1 MVMAATL
8 IKNGLVH
15 DAVHRDAYKADIL
28 LADGKIAAIGSGLTA
43 PADAA
48 VFDAD
53 GLEVYPGFVDAHTH
67 IGLDGYGIG
76 YEGCDYNEMN
86 DIWTPQ
92 LRAIDGINPRDPSL
106 GDARRAGVTCV
117 CTGPGSANVL
127 GGTFLAMK
135 TVGDRVDK
143 MVVRDPVAMKC
154 AFGENPKRCYRDKC
168 DSTRMSTAAFLRGA
182 LMQARDYGARKQAA
196 NGDVT
201 KMPAYNQKLE
211 ALLPVLAREIPLKA
225 HAHQANDIFTA
236 LRIAREFNL
245 RLTLEHVTE
254 GHLIVDE
261 LAKEKDVPMAVGPSL
276 TFASKFELQNK
287 SWATPGV
294 LAKAGCHVSIIT
306 DNSVIPQQYLPLCAG
321 MAIKAGMD
329 PFDALKAITLNP
341 AEHIGVADRVG
352 SLEVG
357 KDADVV
363 ITAGSPFEVMTPVK
377 AVFIDGVRIA
387 E

>member
-1 MVMAATL
+1 MTTL
-8 IKNGLVH
+8 IRGGLVH
-15 DAVHRDAYKADIL
+15 DAVHRDACKADIL
-28 LADGKIAAIGSGLTA
+28 LADGKIAAIGGGLTA

-53 GLEVYPGFVDAHTH
+53 GLDVFPGFVDAHTH

-106 GDARRAGVTCV
+106 ADARRAGVTCV

-196 NGDVT
+196 NGDIT

-261 LAKEKDVPMAVGPSL
+261 LAGEKDVPMAVGPSL

-287 SWATPGV
+287 SWSTPAV
-294 LAKAGCHVSIIT
+294 LTAAGCHVSIIT

-357 KDADVV
+357 KDADLV
-363 ITAGSPFEVMTPVK
+363 ITAGSPFEVLTEVK
-377 AVFIDGVRIA
+377 AVFIDGARIEQA
-387 E
+387 

>member
-1 MVMAATL
+1 MSATL
-8 IKNGLVH
+8 IKNGLIH
-15 DAVHRDAYKADIL
+15 DAVHRGAYIADIL
-28 LADGKIAAIGSGLTA
+28 LAGGKIAGIGTDLTA
-43 PADAA
+43 PADAEI
-48 VFDAD
+48 FDAD
-53 GLEVYPGFVDAHTH
+53 GLDVYPGFVDAHTH

-106 GDARRAGVTCV
+106 AIARKAGVTCV

-135 TVGDRVDK
+135 TVGDRIDNMIVK
-143 MVVRDPVAMKC
+143 DPVAMKC

-182 LMQARDYGARKQAA
+182 LMQAKDYGARKQAA

-211 ALLPVLAREIPLKA
+211 ALLPVLAGEIPLKA

-236 LRIAREFNL
+236 LRIAHEFGL
-245 RLTLEHVTE
+245 RITLEHVTE

-276 TFASKFELQNK
+276 THASKFELQNK

-321 MAIKAGMD
+321 MAVKAGMD
-329 PFDALKAITLNP
+329 EFDALKAITINP

-352 SLEVG
+352 TLEVG

-363 ITAGSPFEVMTPVK
+363 VTAGCPFEVMTETR
-377 AVFIDGVRIA
+377 AVFIDGNRVDTL
-387 E
+387 

>member
-1 MVMAATL
+1 MATTL
-8 IKNGLVH
+8 IHNGLIH
-15 DAVHRDAYKADIL
+15 DAVHCEAYVADIL
-28 LADGKIAAIGSGLTA
+28 LADGKIAAIGGGLTA

-106 GDARRAGVTCV
+106 ADARRAGVTCV

-182 LMQARDYGARKQAA
+182 LMQAQDYGARKQAA
-196 NGDVT
+196 NGDIT

-261 LAKEKDVPMAVGPSL
+261 LAGEKDVPMAVGPSL

-287 SWATPGV
+287 SWSTPAV
-294 LAKAGCHVSIIT
+294 LTAAGCHVSIIT
-306 DNSVIPQQYLPLCAG
+306 DSSVIPQQYLPLCAG
-321 MAIKAGMD
+321 MAVKAGMD

-357 KDADVV
+357 KDADLV
-363 ITAGSPFEVMTPVK
+363 ITAGCPFEVMTEVK
-377 AVFIDGVRIA
+377 AVFIDGARIEQA
-387 E
+387 

>member
-1 MVMAATL
+1 MTTL
-8 IKNGLVH
+8 IRGGLIH
-15 DAVHRDAYKADIL
+15 DAVHRGAYIADIL
-28 LADGKIAAIGSGLTA
+28 LAGGKIAGIGIDLTA
-43 PADAA
+43 PADAEI
-48 VFDAD
+48 FDAD
-53 GLEVYPGFVDAHTH
+53 GLDVYPGFVDAHTH

-106 GDARRAGVTCV
+106 AIARKAGVTCV

-135 TVGDRVDK
+135 TVGDRIDNMIVK
-143 MVVRDPVAMKC
+143 DPVAMKC
-154 AFGENPKRCYRDKC
+154 AFGENPKRCYSDKC

-182 LMQARDYGARKQAA
+182 LMQAKDYGARKQAA

-211 ALLPVLAREIPLKA
+211 ALLPVLAGEIPLKA

-236 LRIAREFNL
+236 LRIAHEFGL
-245 RLTLEHVTE
+245 RITLEHVTE
-254 GHLIVDE
+254 GHLIVEE

-276 TFASKFELQNK
+276 THASKFELQNK

-321 MAIKAGMD
+321 MAVKAGMD
-329 PFDALKAITLNP
+329 EFDALKAITINP

-363 ITAGSPFEVMTPVK
+363 ITNGCPFEVMTETR
-377 AVFIDGVRIA
+377 AVFIDGNRVDTL
-387 E
+387 

>member
-1 MVMAATL
+1 MTTL
-8 IKNGLVH
+8 IRGGLIH
-15 DAVHRDAYKADIL
+15 DAVHREAYIADIL
-28 LADGKIAAIGSGLTA
+28 LAGGKIAAIGTDLTA
-43 PADAA
+43 PADAEI
-48 VFDAD
+48 FDAD
-53 GLEVYPGFVDAHTH
+53 GLDVYPGFVDAHTH

-106 GDARRAGVTCV
+106 AIARKAGVTCV

-135 TVGDRVDK
+135 TVGDRIDNMIVK
-143 MVVRDPVAMKC
+143 DPVAMKC

-182 LMQARDYGARKQAA
+182 LMQAKDYGVRKQAA

-236 LRIAREFNL
+236 LRIAHEFGL
-245 RLTLEHVTE
+245 RITLEHVTE

-276 TFASKFELQNK
+276 THASKFELQNK

-321 MAIKAGMD
+321 MAVKAGMD
-329 PFDALKAITLNP
+329 EFDALKAITINP

-352 SLEVG
+352 TLEAG
-357 KDADVV
+357 KDADLV
-363 ITAGSPFEVMTPVK
+363 ITAGCPFEVLTETR
-377 AVFIDGVRIA
+377 AVFIDGNRVDTL
-387 E
+387 

>member
-1 MVMAATL
+1 MTTL
-8 IKNGLVH
+8 IRGGLVH
-15 DAVHRDAYKADIL
+15 DAVHRDACKADIL
-28 LADGKIAAIGSGLTA
+28 LAAGKIAAIGTDLTA

-106 GDARRAGVTCV
+106 ADARRAGVTCV

-196 NGDVT
+196 NGDIT

-211 ALLPVLAREIPLKA
+211 ALLPVQAREIPLKA

-254 GHLIVDE
+254 GHLIADE
-261 LAKEKDVPMAVGPSL
+261 LAGEKDVPMAVGPSL

-306 DNSVIPQQYLPLCAG
+306 DSSVIPQQYLPLCAG

-357 KDADVV
+357 KDADLV
-363 ITAGSPFEVMTPVK
+363 ITAGSPFEVLTEVK
-377 AVFIDGVRIA
+377 AVFIDGARIA

>member
-1 MVMAATL
+1 MTTL
-8 IKNGLVH
+8 IRGGLVH
-15 DAVHRDAYKADIL
+15 DAVHRDACKADIL
-28 LADGKIAAIGSGLTA
+28 LADGKIAAIGTDLTA

-106 GDARRAGVTCV
+106 ADARRAGVTCV

-196 NGDVT
+196 NGDIT

-261 LAKEKDVPMAVGPSL
+261 LAGEKDVPMAVGPSL

-357 KDADVV
+357 KDADLV
-363 ITAGSPFEVMTPVK
+363 ITAGSPFEVLTEVK
-377 AVFIDGVRIA
+377 AVFIDGARIEQA
-387 E
+387 